1 MIFNVVGLGEVLW
14 DLLPTGPQLGGAPA
28 NFAYHIHALGELVG
42 AKVDVITRVGD
53 DDYGREVLRRF
64 HEMRLG
70 TATVQ
75 IDKVASTGTARV
87 ELSKNGAVEFTIEE
101 NVAWDCLAP
110 TDEGQ
115 AAVGHADAIC
125 FGTLAQRSAT
135 SRTTIRQLVAAAPAN
150 ILRVLDINLRQ
161 PFYSRRVIEESLRL
175 ANVLKLNEEELPIV
189 AEIFS
194 SCGADTPVRFHGA
207 ERCAKQEIKSEP
219 HQIPAAPT
227 KAQIESL
234 AQTFDLQLVAL
245 TRGANGSL
253 LYQPSEK
260 RWSDSRTR
268 TVRVVDTVG
277 AGDSFTAALVLGL
290 LRKMDL
296 DEINQIANEVAG
308 YVCSQS
314 GATPQLPLEFAERFA
329 GS

>member
-1 MIFNVVGLGEVLW
+1 MTANIVGLGEVLW

-28 NFAYHIHALGELVG
+28 NFAYHVHALGELVG
-42 AKVDVITRVGD
+42 AKVDVITRIGS

-75 IDKVASTGTARV
+75 VDKVASTGTAKV
-87 ELSKNGAVEFTIEE
+87 KLSKNGVADFTVEE
-101 NVAWDCLAP
+101 NVAWDFLAP
-110 TDEGQ
+110 TSEGL

-125 FGTLAQRSAT
+125 FGTLAQRCAT
-135 SRTTIRQLVAAAPAN
+135 SRTTIQQLVAAAPPN
-150 ILRVLDINLRQ
+150 TLRILDINLRQ
-161 PFYSRRVIEESLRL
+161 PFYSRRVIEESLQL
-175 ANVLKLNEEELPIV
+175 ANVLKLNIEELPIL
-189 AEIFS
+189 AEMFS
-194 SCGADTPVRFHGA
+194 SCGADTPVRVPGA
-207 ERCAKQEIKSEP
+207 EQCTKPAIKSEP
-219 HQIPAAPT
+219 HQI
-227 KAQIESL
+227 KDQVESF
-234 AQTFDLQLVAL
+234 AKTFDLQLVAL

-253 LYQPSEK
+253 LYQAVGEEH
-260 RWSDSRTR
+260 RWSDSPSRSMK
-268 TVRVVDTVG
+268 VVDTVG

-296 DEINQIANEVAG
+296 DEINEIANEVAG

-314 GATPQLPLEFAERFA
+314 GATPQLPLEFSERFS